1 MENGGSQR
9 RDWDNGTELKSYN
22 MKDYRFS
29 NQKQENFEGFQ
40 SKFESEDKVLM
51 KQIKTE
57 LD

>member
-1 MENGGSQR
+1 
-9 RDWDNGTELKSYN
+9 

-29 NQKQENFEGFQ
+29 NQKQENFEGFK